1 MEDVQSQ
8 PIQTQRLSDSGDQHE
23 RPEFDIGFGKH
34 ESSKGIHAVPSEEWC
49 DSGLECLS
57 GRALG
62 LDSPFGNENESARVW
77 ESTASSTIG
86 GTTEIGSEH
95 RPSDSCVSLGGGE
108 RLDSALGDSI
118 TDEMLC
124 CISQGI
130 GTMRLVEEAGSGP
143 MDRPSSCVSEQVEAG
158 LAEERRMREMFDTL
172 NFVSEDGDTALHLAL
187 IHEHW
192 AFVQYLLGIITLQP
206 SWTPYL
212 DIQNDLGQTALHL
225 AVIVDQP
232 ECVRGLL
239 LGGASRELQER
250 GGHTPLHLAV
260 REGRVACVRELTC
273 SSAHPEHLRITNYS
287 GVSALHLAVQK
298 GDEDVVRMLLDA
310 GADVNQRDLSAGRSA
325 LHWAVESQSPGVVR
339 LLLRGGAAVDQPS
352 YAGHTALYCA
362 LHRPNAEVRRLL
374 REGGGSAPWGQEEEE
389 EEEDRES
396 EEEEFDDLII
406 NGHPVL

>member
-1 MEDVQSQ
+1 MEGMQPH
-8 PIQTQRLSDSGDQHE
+8 PIQTQTLPDSGDQHA
-23 RPEFDIGFGKH
+23 RPEFGIGFGKH

-57 GRALG
+57 GGALG
-62 LDSPFGNENESARVW
+62 LESPFSNDNESSRVW
-77 ESTASSTIG
+77 ESTPSTTVG
-86 GTTEIGSEH
+86 SATESGPEH
-95 RPSDSCVSLGGGE
+95 RPTDSCVSLGSGD

-118 TDEMLC
+118 TDEMLS

-130 GTMRLVEEAGSGP
+130 GTMRLGEGAGSGP
-143 MDRPSSCVSEQVEAG
+143 VDRTSSFTGGQVETG
-158 LAEERRMREMFDTL
+158 PPEERQMREIFNTL

-192 AFVQYLLGIITLQP
+192 AFVQYLLGVISLDR

-239 LGGASRELQER
+239 WGGASVELQER

-260 REGRVACVRELTC
+260 REGRVACVRELT
-273 SSAHPEHLRITNYS
+273 SSPVNPEHLRITNYS
-287 GVSALHLAVQK
+287 GVSVLHLAVQK
-298 GDEDVVRMLLDA
+298 GNENIIRMVLDA
-310 GADVNQRDLSAGRSA
+310 GADVNQRDLSAGRSP

-339 LLLRGGAAVDQPS
+339 LLLRGRLWTSPPTRDTRRFTAPSTGPTGKCSSCSGRAGALRRG
-352 YAGHTALYCA
+352 AG
-362 LHRPNAEVRRLL
+362 RKRRRRIGRARRRSLMT
-374 REGGGSAPWGQEEEE
+374 
-389 EEEDRES
+389 
-396 EEEEFDDLII
+396 
-406 NGHPVL
+406 